1 MELQLEWREAE
12 SQSWLLVS
20 EDGKRVHGQV
30 YAHDDRWVWIATV
43 PRRVRLSP
51 ADGVTYSGLATTAS
65 GAKRIVETI
74 LEEAG
79 TLSPKSEKKEDTVSS
94 SAAKLLDALDQQ
106 SARELLEALGVT
118 LKMTVTGKDIEE
130 ALRLLAE
137 KGREP
142 PDKMGYPGR

>member
-51 ADGVTYSGLATTAS
+51 ADDVTYSGLATTAS

-74 LEEAG
+74 LEGTGALAPKPRPPAG
-79 TLSPKSEKKEDTVSS
+79 TRTTRSTSIPPTHS
-94 SAAKLLDALDQQ
+94 
-106 SARELLEALGVT
+106 
-118 LKMTVTGKDIEE
+118 MTTC
-130 ALRLLAE
+130 
-137 KGREP
+137 
-142 PDKMGYPGR
+142 

>member
-12 SQSWLLVS
+12 SQSWLLFS

-30 YAHDDRWVWIATV
+30 YTHDDQWVWIATG

-51 ADGVTYSGLATTAS
+51 VDGVTYSGLATTAS

-74 LEEAG
+74 LEETGA
-79 TLSPKSEKKEDTVSS
+79 LAKSEKKEDTVSS

-118 LKMTVTGKDIEE
+118 LKMTVTGKDIGE

-142 PDKMGYPGR
+142 PDKMGYPGK